1 MLLEGVAAV
10 EIIILL
16 QVCGKKKKSF
26 HAYAALLKSGDT
38 ASVISYRYIFFS
50 VMIMYYYTLSILY
63 FKPDMMASIFNY
75 YQLLSANF
83 MQTSYTNC
91 KTVMT

>member
-1 MLLEGVAAV
+1 MLLEGVASV

-16 QVCGKKKKSF
+16 QVCGKKKNSF
-26 HAYAALLKSGDT
+26 HAYAAVLRSGDT

-50 VMIMYYYTLSILY
+50 VMIMYYTLSISY
-63 FKPDMMASIFNY
+63 FKPDMMASIVNY
-75 YQLLSANF
+75 YRLLSANF
-83 MQTSYTNC
+83 MQTGYTNC